1 MQTLAE
7 QWKEILAHLKSLRAE
22 KDAPD
27 YRKRRRHREQ
37 GPSQVVNAYANA
49 EIRRHKNQHRG

>member
-7 QWKEILAHLKSLRAE
+7 QWKEILAHLKRLQAE

-37 GPSQVVNAYANA
+37 GPSQIVNAYARS
-49 EIRRHKNQHRG
+49 ETRRRQCH

>member
-7 QWKEILAHLKSLRAE
+7 QWKEILAHLKRLKDA

-27 YRKRRRHREQ
+27 YRDRRKHRQHGVPAIVQTFARAEMRRRQ
-37 GPSQVVNAYANA
+37 
-49 EIRRHKNQHRG
+49 HKG